1 MSKNLNNIEN
11 KSRNFNIYLTG
22 ELENGYKEIFK
33 EIIEN
38 VPIYSDLQIFQYI
51 QVKSSHLAFK

>member
-38 VPIYSDLQIFQYI
+38 VRD
-51 QVKSSHLAFK
+51 

>member
-1 MSKNLNNIEN
+1 MSKNLSNIEN
-11 KSRNFNIYLTG
+11 KSRNFHIYLTG
-22 ELENGYKEIFK
+22 ELENGYKEIK

-38 VPIYSDLQIFQYI
+38 VPIYSDIQIFQYI